1 MFSIRTVLSSL
12 FLIIAVFAVAIT
24 DRDPLP
30 NFSQYDQVQEKK
42 SAFFDYVL
50 PLVNQENQTVIEDR
64 KYLEILAEE
73 VDDLSFF
80 QRRTLMELAEDYY
93 VDREERS
100 DLQVIEQLRLRVDPV
115 PPSLALAQAA
125 IESAWGTSRF
135 AVQGNN
141 LFGQWCYKKGC
152 GLVPLRRNSGSQHEV
167 AKFATVSESVES
179 YIRNI
184 NTHRAYQDLRV
195 SRALLRT
202 EQSSA
207 SGHQLAEN
215 LLEYSELREKYV
227 HEVQAVIRINNLAR
241 YDKL

>member
-152 GLVPLRRNSGSQHEV
+152 GLVPLQRNSGSQHEV

>member
-1 MFSIRTVLSSL
+1 MLPMVAESNRQTLKQRAEIERFAAKPELSAAERKKLSQ
-12 FLIIAVFAVAIT
+12 FA
-24 DRDPLP
+24 R
-30 NFSQYDQVQEKK
+30 QYGLE
-42 SAFFDYVL
+42 
-50 PLVNQENQTVIEDR
+50 PEQEN
-64 KYLEILAEE
+64 A
-73 VDDLSFF
+73 DLL
-80 QRRTLMELAEDYY
+80 R
-93 VDREERS
+93 
-100 DLQVIEQLRLRVDPV
+100 QLLLRVDKV
-115 PPSLALAQAA
+115 PASLALSQAA

-152 GLVPLRRNSGSQHEV
+152 GLVPLQRNAGSHHEV

-184 NTHRAYQDLRV
+184 NTHRAYRDLRAN
-195 SRALLRT
+195 RAQLRGA
-202 EQSSA
+202 ESSA
-207 SGHQLAEN
+207 SGYQLAEN

>member
-1 MFSIRTVLSSL
+1 MFSKRSVVS
-12 FLIIAVFAVAIT
+12 FLIFTAAIFAVILV
-24 DRDPLP
+24 DRNPLP
-30 NFSQYDQVQEKK
+30 DFSHYTQVKEKK
-42 SAFFDYVL
+42 SAFFDYIL
-50 PLVNQENQTVIEDR
+50 PLVKHSNQLVIEDR
-64 KYLEILAEE
+64 KQLELLAAE
-73 VDDLSFF
+73 VGELSFF
-80 QRRTLMELAEDYY
+80 QRRTLIELAEDYY
-93 VDREERS
+93 VNRENRS

-152 GLVPLRRNSGSQHEV
+152 GLVPLRRNSGTQHEV
-167 AKFATVSESVES
+167 AKFDTVSESVGS

-195 SRALLRT
+195 SRAQLRT
-202 EQSSA
+202 ERGSA

-227 HEVQAVIRINNLAR
+227 HEVQAVIRINKLAR
-241 YDKL
+241 YDAY

>member
-152 GLVPLRRNSGSQHEV
+152 GLVPLQRNSGSQHEV

-195 SRALLRT
+195 SRARLRT

-227 HEVQAVIRINNLAR
+227 HEVQAVIRINKLAR
-241 YDKL
+241 YDAY

>member
-1 MFSIRTVLSSL
+1 MFSKRSVVS
-12 FLIIAVFAVAIT
+12 FLIFTAAIFAVILI
-24 DRDPLP
+24 DRNPLP
-30 NFSQYDQVQEKK
+30 DFSHYTQVKEKK
-42 SAFFDYVL
+42 SAFFDYIL
-50 PLVNQENQTVIEDR
+50 PLVKHSNQLVIEDR
-64 KYLEILAEE
+64 KQLELLAAE
-73 VDDLSFF
+73 VGELSFF
-80 QRRTLMELAEDYY
+80 QRRTLIELAEDYY
-93 VDREERS
+93 VDRENRS
-100 DLQVIEQLRLRVDPV
+100 DFQVIEQLRLRVDPV

-152 GLVPLRRNSGSQHEV
+152 GLVPLRRNSGTQHEV
-167 AKFATVSESVES
+167 AKFDTVSESVGS

-195 SRALLRT
+195 SRAQLRT
-202 EQSSA
+202 ERGSA

-227 HEVQAVIRINNLAR
+227 HEVQAVIRINKLAR
-241 YDKL
+241 YDAY

>member
-1 MFSIRTVLSSL
+1 MFSKRSVVS
-12 FLIIAVFAVAIT
+12 FLIFTAAIFAVILI
-24 DRDPLP
+24 DRNPLP
-30 NFSQYDQVQEKK
+30 DFSHYTQVKEKK
-42 SAFFDYVL
+42 SAFFDYIL
-50 PLVNQENQTVIEDR
+50 PLVKHSNQLVIEDR
-64 KYLEILAEE
+64 KQLELLAAE
-73 VDDLSFF
+73 VGELSFF
-80 QRRTLMELAEDYY
+80 QRRTLIELAEDYY
-93 VDREERS
+93 VDRENRS

-152 GLVPLRRNSGSQHEV
+152 GLVPLRRNSGTQHEV
-167 AKFATVSESVES
+167 AKFDTVSESVGS

-195 SRALLRT
+195 SRAQLRT
-202 EQSSA
+202 ERGSA

-227 HEVQAVIRINNLAR
+227 HEVQAVIRINKLAR
-241 YDKL
+241 YDAY

>member
-1 MFSIRTVLSSL
+1 MLFKRRVLS
-12 FLIIAVFAVAIT
+12 FLVLAILGFFAVFI
-24 DRDPLP
+24 DRNPLP
-30 NFSQYDQVQEKK
+30 DFSYYTQVQEKK
-42 SAFFDYVL
+42 SAFFDYIF
-50 PLVNQENQTVIEDR
+50 PLVKESNQLVIEDR
-64 KYLEILAEE
+64 KQLEVLANN

-80 QRRTLMELAEDYY
+80 EQRALDGLAEDYFI
-93 VDREERS
+93 DRENRNN
-100 DLQVIEQLRLRVDPV
+100 LQVVEQLRLRVDPV

-152 GLVPLRRNSGSQHEV
+152 GLVPLRRNSGTQHEV
-167 AKFATVSESVES
+167 AKFATVSESVGS

-195 SRALLRT
+195 SRARLRT

-227 HEVQAVIRINNLAR
+227 HEVQAVIRINKLAR
-241 YDKL
+241 YDAY